1 MVQCPNCCCQVQF
14 NKNLFRGGRCKK
26 CHSTLFVS
34 VMYIR
39 ALMLLSF
46 VAAEALLWVANIREL
61 FYPRL
66 GVPFGFLASA
76 WLGFPVA
83 FLILTVLVRTVP
95 RLVAPTLVLRQWGSV
110 DTLGLAAEH
119 DAISADANEK

>member
-1 MVQCPNCCCQVQF
+1 MQCPNCHCQVGSD
-14 NKNLFRGGRCKK
+14 KNLFRGGRCKK
-26 CHSTLFVS
+26 CNSTLFVS
-34 VMYIR
+34 VTYIR

-46 VAAEALLWVANIREL
+46 VAAEALLWVANIRKL

-95 RLVAPTLVLRQWGSV
+95 RLATPTLVPRQWGSV

-119 DAISADANEK
+119 DSISADPNEK